1 MTTKYSPKGNAMLS
15 LLELIFLLQ
24 RKSYCLTTHL
34 EHVVYLVYPMVLEAR
49 QEVEP
54 KVKEKN

>member
-24 RKSYCLTTHL
+24 RKSYSLTTHL
-34 EHVVYLVYPMVLEAR
+34 EHVVYLIHAMVLEA
-49 QEVEP
+49 
-54 KVKEKN
+54 N